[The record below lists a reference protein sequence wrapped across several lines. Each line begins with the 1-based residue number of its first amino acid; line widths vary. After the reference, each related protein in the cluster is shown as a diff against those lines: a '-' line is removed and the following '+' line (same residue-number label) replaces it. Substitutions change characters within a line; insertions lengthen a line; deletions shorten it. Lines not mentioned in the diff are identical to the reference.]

1 MPHFGTQD
9 VKAAAAKRPR
19 LASLQPKGWAMPGA
33 SMLQLTF
40 EIEEEP
46 ADALIAPALHP
57 SIPPYAAFNIVRVA
71 DSPVG
76 AFALAEL
83 RVVARAGI
91 RPRGYLVSS
100 FASTEAAVA
109 ELATQWG
116 FGAELAEVSLQPRH
130 DRWVGKVEREGEV
143 LMHIELEDPEPIA
156 PGDVP
161 LVANLHLVRA
171 PSDAGEDEAVI
182 AQVDVGY
189 EIKRAERGRPEL
201 IEFDIAALGVE
212 GLFPTDPMVAV
223 ALDADADFSPL
234 RFVMDPNQPAVQ
246 GTRRLDR

>member
-9 VKAAAAKRPR
+9 IKAAAAERPR
-19 LASLQPKGWAMPGA
+19 LANLQPAGWRMPGA

-46 ADALIAPALHP
+46 GDSLIAPALHP
-57 SIPPYAAFNIVRVA
+57 SIPPYAAFNILRA
-71 DSPVG
+71 PESPVG

-100 FASTEAAVA
+100 FASTEAAAAALA
-109 ELATQWG
+109 EQWG
-116 FGAELAEVSLQPRH
+116 FCADVADVSLQSRH
-130 DRWVGKVEREGEV
+130 DRWVGRVEQGGEAI
-143 LMHIELEDPEPIA
+143 LHIELEDPEPVA

-161 LVANLHLVRA
+161 LIANLHLVRA
-171 PSDAGEDEAVI
+171 PSEAGEDEVLI
-182 AQVDVGY
+182 LQVDVGY
-189 EIKRAERGRPEL
+189 EIARADRGRPEL
-201 IEFDIAALGVE
+201 LEFDPTRLRAADLV
-212 GLFPTDPMVAV
+212 PTDPRVAV
-223 ALDADADFSPL
+223 AFEADADFSPF
-234 RFVMDPNQPAVQ
+234 RFAMDPVLPAVR